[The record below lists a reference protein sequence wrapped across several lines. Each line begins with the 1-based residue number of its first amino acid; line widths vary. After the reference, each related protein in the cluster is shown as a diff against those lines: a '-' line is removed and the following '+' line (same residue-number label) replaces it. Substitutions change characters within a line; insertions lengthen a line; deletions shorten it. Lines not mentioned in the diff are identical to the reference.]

1 MDSLDIRV
9 RMRAMAEKYKVNL
22 SAQDRAELASV
33 VRQTSAGVARVRWA
47 KILLLA
53 DQAHP
58 DGRRRDWEIAE
69 AVGLSERQ
77 VVRIRQKFVREGAA
91 ATLTRAT
98 RSDAGSQRVL
108 DGSAEAHLIHLAC
121 STPPDGRDHWTL
133 ELLCDELCRL
143 QVVRSACRETVRRM
157 LKKTSSSPGGP
168 SGSASAAPSP
178 DRPTAPPAV
187 GTVRRRAIR
196 GSNGRGRR
204 AGCYRPGGSDG
215 PRRSHPAPVA
225 TRRPT
230 GWPGSGSPPPLPAR
244 TSAGCAPLA
253 ARRVPPLRRSPSP
266 GGVRRDGLGR
276 PGAESSPTSRGPP
289 PRTSAAPPMPVPP
302 DLGPINSPC
311 IFPPSHAS
319 LLECPAN
326 PCQGQSQVYAIRDIE
341 R

>member
-1 MDSLDIRV
+1 
-9 RMRAMAEKYKVNL
+9 MAEKYKVNL

-168 SGSASAAPSP
+168 SGSASRPRIAPGSS
-178 DRPTAPPAV
+178 RGWKRSSTPT
-187 GTVRRRAIR
+187 GT
-196 GSNGRGRR
+196 
-204 AGCYRPGGSDG
+204 DT
-215 PRRSHPAPVA
+215 
-225 TRRPT
+225 TRRT
-230 GWPGSGSPPPLPAR
+230 
-244 TSAGCAPLA
+244 C
-253 ARRVPPLRRSPSP
+253 
-266 GGVRRDGLGR
+266 
-276 PGAESSPTSRGPP
+276 
-289 PRTSAAPPMPVPP
+289 
-302 DLGPINSPC
+302 
-311 IFPPSHAS
+311 
-319 LLECPAN
+319 
-326 PCQGQSQVYAIRDIE
+326 
-341 R
+341 